1 MDLYPVVLE
10 WLSMMVR
17 WLHVV
22 AAVAWIG
29 TSFYFMQ
36 TDMKL
41 QSSPELPDGVQGEAW
56 QVHGGNF
63 WNMVKYTVAP
73 KRMPSTFTWYLWDSR
88 VTWLS
93 GFALLILVYYLQ
105 ADMFLIDKS
114 VMDLSPWQAALFSF
128 LSLAAVWFV
137 YDGLCR
143 SRLGNHDVLLAV
155 IVYVFLVVLAFA
167 FTHVLSGRAAVNQ
180 VGAVVGT
187 FMVANAF
194 FVIHPNQRKTVRAL
208 RSGASPDPNL
218 VKKARQRSIHN
229 NYLTLPVVLLMI
241 SNHYP
246 LLYATK
252 YNWVIVAIIL
262 ALGPVIRHYFN
273 SRHAGKG
280 SPWWTWVVAAIGMV
294 LVLFLSAQGPAHAE
308 EAPRSLIELVDGA
321 STDAVPN
328 IAAVQA
334 IIGTRCL
341 MCHTTRFS
349 WGRFA
354 HPGGNVSFDGVS
366 EIQRYA
372 GLIET
377 NAVLSNAMPPGNF
390 TGMTAAERRQLMAW
404 IKAEKSK
411 DE

>member
-10 WLSMMVR
+10 WLSVMVR

-22 AAVAWIG
+22 AAIAWIG
-29 TSFYFMQ
+29 SSFYFMQ

-41 QSSPELPDGVQGEAW
+41 KPSPELPDGVQGEAW

-73 KRMPSTFTWYLWDSR
+73 QRMPSSFTWYLWDSR

-93 GFALLILVYYLQ
+93 GFALLILVYYMQ

-114 VMDLSPWQAALFSF
+114 VMDLYAWQAAMFSF
-128 LSLAAVWFV
+128 LSLVAIWLA

-143 SRLGNHDVLLAV
+143 SRLGNHEVLLAV
-155 IVYVFLVVLAFA
+155 VVYVFLVVLTFA
-167 FTHVLSGRAAVNQ
+167 FTHILSGRAAVNQ

-208 RSGASPDPNL
+208 RSGVPPDPNL
-218 VKKARQRSIHN
+218 VRKARQRSIHN

-252 YNWVIVAIIL
+252 YNWIIVAIIL

-273 SRHAGKG
+273 SRNAGKG
-280 SPWWTWVVAAIGMV
+280 SPWWTWVVAAIGML
-294 LVLFLSAQGPAHAE
+294 LVLFLSAQGPAHAA
-308 EAPRSLIELVDGA
+308 EAPRSSAERGSGTVA
-321 STDAVPN
+321 DAGLDTVA
-328 IAAVQA
+328 IQA

-341 MCHTTRFS
+341 LCHTTRFS
-349 WGRFA
+349 WGRFV
-354 HPGGNVSFDGVS
+354 HPGGNIAFDSVG
-366 EIQRYA
+366 EIKRYV

-390 TGMTAAERRQLMAW
+390 TGMTAAERRKLMVW
-404 IKAEKSK
+404 INAEKRQ